1 MSKYKCTKAKRGKV
15 GEVSSKY
22 GYDKDGS
29 QFNAD
34 MEKHHERAEYLW
46 AEFIEFMKSH
56 NVVDP
61 RELRILFTRYY
72 DEFIKQ

>member
-1 MSKYKCTKAKRGKV
+1 MSRHKCTIAKRGKV

-22 GYDKDGS
+22 GYDKGGA

-34 MEKHHERAEYLW
+34 MEKHRARAEYLW
-46 AEFIEFMKSH
+46 SEFVEFMKSH
-56 NVVDP
+56 DATP
-61 RELRILFTRYY
+61 QDFRTLFTRYY

>member
-1 MSKYKCTKAKRGKV
+1 MSKYKCTTAKRGKV

-29 QFNAD
+29 RFNAD
-34 MEKHHERAEYLW
+34 MEQHNERAEYLW

-61 RELRILFTRYY
+61 RELRTLFTRYY
-72 DEFIKQ
+72 DEFIKE